1 MSKVLTSLPVGE
13 RAGLV
18 SSGGLDTSVKDLPNG
33 RGGSWATEVNTSE
46 LDVEEIVD
54 VIVAAFHEEATRHV
68 ELDKLKIMHIGIPE
82 RRLRRGLGEPARG
95 VAGAAQDAG
104 LIVFDERGVRPGRPA
119 EPRPGPPAP
128 VIGEPDPTPE
138 AERVRIDRRG
148 AGGRRHGSH
157 D

>member
-33 RGGSWATEVNTSE
+33 QGGSWATEVNTSE

-68 ELDKLKIMHIGIPE
+68 ELDKLKIMHTGIPE
-82 RRLRRGLGEPARG
+82 RRLRRGLGKPARG

-104 LIVFDERGVRPGRPA
+104 LIVFDERGVRPGRP
-119 EPRPGPPAP
+119 GPPAP
-128 VIGEPDPTPE
+128 VIGEPVPASE
-138 AERVRIDRRG
+138 DRECQ
-148 AGGRRHGSH
+148 